1 MILHKI
7 QETDMN
13 YLVIILVALS
23 QGITGL
29 SDLAINYLYKDDL
42 KLEPSQ
48 VSRINSL
55 ATLPWVVKPIYGLIS
70 DSFPIFSYRRKP
82 YLFIF
87 GFMSIICWI
96 LMSVWVD
103 NIYKVVTI
111 VIVNQI
117 SIAFC
122 NVIGEALVV
131 ETSQKQRLLDP
142 DASAKNVSMY
152 FMVKSIGSLLTAFS
166 SGALLE
172 VMDKRNVFLITACF
186 PFMMVLSSI
195 LLIEKRLGDKS
206 EDNGE
211 EDPEVSQ
218 ILNLSTTTK
227 NLNDN
232 YDTINTISDS
242 RSIRSASI
250 LSENP
255 NVLPP
260 RRSAPK
266 QGLKDQLDL
275 LFSLLR
281 NDRIYK
287 PVIFIFLFMMTP
299 SYSDPLFYFY
309 TDVLKFSP
317 IIMGRLKLIYGVAS
331 VLGILL
337 YNKVLKNVGF
347 KKIVFY
353 TTILYIFFNLLTIV
367 LVLRLN
373 RRYGISDFYFCMTAD
388 ALTTALGEI
397 NTMPLLVLACN
408 ICPKNIEG
416 TLYAFLMSVINL
428 GYLFSTQLGAS
439 LTVALGIT
447 NNNFDNLATLILIAN
462 LVLILPM
469 PGLYLID
476 EGDYSSNNNDNNK
489 DSSEKN
495 IEEKGLVKG
504 VIDHERDCN
513 GSTDEIS
520 RLDNSEERKLEYSNK
535 L

>member
-1 MILHKI
+1 
-7 QETDMN
+7 MN
-13 YLVIILVALS
+13 YLVIILVALT

-29 SDLAINYLYKDDL
+29 SDLALSYLYKDDL

-70 DSFPIFSYRRKP
+70 DSFPIFNYRRKP

-87 GFMSIICWI
+87 GLMSILCWI

-103 NIYKVVTI
+103 NVSKVVTI
-111 VIVNQI
+111 VMVNQI
-117 SIAFC
+117 STAFC

-131 ETSQKQRLLDP
+131 ETSQKQRLVDP

-172 VMDKRNVFLITACF
+172 VMDKRSVFLITACF
-186 PFMMVLSSI
+186 PCMMVLSSI
-195 LLIEKRLGDKS
+195 LLIEHKSSKQSECNGDEDS
-206 EDNGE
+206 EVTE
-211 EDPEVSQ
+211 
-218 ILNLSTTTK
+218 ILNQSTSTK

-232 YDTINTISDS
+232 YDTINTSGNTRSERSGSISSDN
-242 RSIRSASI
+242 
-250 LSENP
+250 LNKLTP
-255 NVLPP
+255 TK
-260 RRSAPK
+260 SAPY
-266 QGLKDQLDL
+266 QSLKDQLDL

-309 TDVLKFSP
+309 TDVLRFSP
-317 IIMGRLKLIYGVAS
+317 IIMGRLKLVYGVAS
-331 VLGILL
+331 VLGIFL

-373 RRYGISDFYFCMTAD
+373 QRYGISDFYFCMTAD

-447 NNNFDNLATLILIAN
+447 NNNFNNLSTLILIAN

-476 EGDYSSNNNDNNK
+476 EGDYSTKNK
-489 DSSEKN
+489 DNCEKN
-495 IEEKGLVKG
+495 LVENGLVENGINHERGYNGGIEEISKS
-504 VIDHERDCN
+504 DH
-513 GSTDEIS
+513 
-520 RLDNSEERKLEYSNK
+520 LEERKLECCNK